1 MSINEFIQKQSMR
14 AIMATTIVLSGLTYL
29 FIASFA
35 PIPTDSHDIVILVT
49 GYIIGLLTTVV
60 SYYFGSIKKEENKQ

>member
-14 AIMATTIVLSGLTYL
+14 AIMATTIVLAGLAYL
-29 FIASFA
+29 YIASFA
-35 PIPTDSHDIVILVT
+35 PLPAESHDIVILVT

-60 SYYFGSIKKEENKQ
+60 SYYFGSIKKEEPKP